1 MGPGPMLFDYFLP
14 RVLVSVGLFVSN
26 CMGPRWMKS
35 LLNHWR
41 LSLWSHFYVTTAP
54 SCHNSSRK
62 RESLALKLM
71 EPLHAKNRTGKLNVQ
86 QKTLAAMHVEDN
98 LVS

>member
-1 MGPGPMLFDYFLP
+1 
-14 RVLVSVGLFVSN
+14 
-26 CMGPRWMKS
+26 
-35 LLNHWR
+35 
-41 LSLWSHFYVTTAP
+41 
-54 SCHNSSRK
+54 
-62 RESLALKLM
+62 M